1 MAIRILGI
9 CGSPHKNGNTIYAL
23 KHALAVCRKEG
34 ARTRRVELADKN
46 IAQCNGCFACI
57 RTGKCVIQDD
67 MKAVVASL
75 RWCDGLLL
83 ASPVWLGMVSGRM
96 KTMMDRSVI
105 LRRRWPL
112 KGKIGAGIAC
122 GAFRNGGQELTLV
135 NMQTYFLQ
143 MDMQSVSDGPPYSHS
158 GATIVGQASEDALG
172 LETVANVAS
181 RMVAALRNRAAGR
194 G

>member
-1 MAIRILGI
+1 MAIRILGV
-9 CGSPHKNGNTIYAL
+9 CGSPHTDGNTIHAL

-34 ARTRRVELADKN
+34 ARTRLIELADKS

-57 RTGKCVIQDD
+57 RTGKCVIPDD
-67 MKAVVASL
+67 MKGVVAAL
-75 RWCDGLLL
+75 KWCDGLLL

-105 LRRRWPL
+105 LRRGWKL
-112 KGKIGAGIAC
+112 SGKVGAGIAC

-143 MDMQSVSDGPPYSHS
+143 MDMQSVSDGPPYSHC
-158 GATIVGQASEDALG
+158 GATIVGEASEDTLG

-181 RMVAALRNRAAGR
+181 RVVSAARDRTAGR
-194 G
+194 D